1 MLARE
6 RGVSPP
12 ADEALMK
19 ITPLEIQQQKF
30 AKTFRGISP
39 EDVESFLQLVSSEF
53 EGLVQENNELKALTD
68 RQKDSIE
75 DFKSREAMLK
85 ETMLT
90 AQRVTE
96 DMKVNAQKEA
106 DIILG
111 RAELERERI
120 LDNAQERLTEL
131 LTDISELKREKAQLM
146 AQMKG
151 VLDTYYKLLEVEE
164 EKDAGAK
171 VENNLKVMPNPRQ
184 IKSAPA
190 AVGPAAAPAPLSRQG
205 G

>member
-1 MLARE
+1 
-6 RGVSPP
+6 VH
-12 ADEALMK
+12 
-19 ITPLEIQQQKF
+19 
-30 AKTFRGISP
+30 
-39 EDVESFLQLVSSEF
+39 
-53 EGLVQENNELKALTD
+53 ENNALKAD
-68 RQKDSIE
+68 SERQRASIE
-75 DFKSREAMLK
+75 EYRSRENALK

-111 RAELERERI
+111 RAELEREKI

-146 AQMKG
+146 VQMKG

-164 EKDAGAK
+164 EKESMAK
-171 VENNLKVMPNPRQ
+171 VESNLKVMPNPRQ
-184 IKSAPA
+184 VKNA
-190 AVGPAAAPAPLSRQG
+190 
-205 G
+205 